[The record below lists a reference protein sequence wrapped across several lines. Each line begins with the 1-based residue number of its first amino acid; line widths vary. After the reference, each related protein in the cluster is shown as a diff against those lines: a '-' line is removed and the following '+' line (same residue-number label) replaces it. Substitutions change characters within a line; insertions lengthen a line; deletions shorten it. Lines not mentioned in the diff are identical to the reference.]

1 MALRF
6 KNFPELSAT
15 LMGVTST
22 AEPGTDDAAGG
33 GGSGAAGADEQLG
46 DAGLRALQ
54 AERDRNKGLDRELST
69 LRTQMKAL
77 EGRID
82 PETFAQVK
90 AEADEAQRKLAEQ
103 QQAVER
109 VKAEAEATYGQQ
121 LRTVQE
127 QLNAEKQARVEER
140 RRVVLERVFQA
151 AKGRNGADELGTSY
165 FDLFYGQRASSYA
178 LADDGSPYVVDPTGQ
193 PVIDSETG
201 KRVDPIAWTRTV
213 AQRSPVLGILFEP
226 EQGTGG
232 GFNSSRGA
240 ALSDGQDLSKLSPSQ
255 LMTAAYQRGS

>member
-1 MALRF
+1 MRIRF

-15 LMGVTST
+15 LMGHTST
-22 AEPGTDDAAGG
+22 VDTGTDDAAGG
-33 GGSGAAGADEQLG
+33 GAGGAGGDEQLG
-46 DAGLRALQ
+46 DTGMRALQ
-54 AERDRNKGLDRELST
+54 AERDRNKALDKELST

-82 PETFAQVK
+82 PDTFAQVK

-127 QLNAEKQARVEER
+127 QLTAEKVARMEER

-151 AKGRNGADELGTSY
+151 AKGRLAVDELGTSY
-165 FDLFYGQRASSYA
+165 FDLFYGQRAGNYA
-178 LADDGSPYVVDPTGQ
+178 LADDGSPYVVDATGQ

-213 AQRSPVLGILFEP
+213 AQKSPVLGILFEP
-226 EQGTGG
+226 EQGAGG

-240 ALSDGQDLSKLSPSQ
+240 ALSSGQDLSKLSASE